1 MSLSAVQTLQA
12 LIGNPLS
19 LENVRSLVTPDVTY
33 VSLSENNPQLQA
45 YLPWTGSHRGPEAI
59 VKAFEGITKTW
70 QTKAFEVRDV
80 IEQGDKVAL
89 FGSFTYVSRALG
101 KEITSLFSLF
111 ARMKDGKV
119 SYVQFLEDTFG
130 TSGSVRPERN

>member
-1 MSLSAVQTLQA
+1 
-12 LIGNPLS
+12 
-19 LENVRSLVTPDVTY
+19 
-33 VSLSENNPQLQA
+33 
-45 YLPWTGSHRGPEAI
+45 
-59 VKAFEGITKTW
+59 
-70 QTKAFEVRDV
+70 VRDV